1 MGTPVF
7 ESASPTLVQGS
18 GNTISPAKPSGT
30 AEGDLLIEWIG
41 VGSNVDQTPSDEF
54 TAKINGPRQTSRPA
68 LMMAYH
74 RADAT
79 EPSTYPIGV
88 GASLSQ
94 NSAVVARFTGMSGAL
109 DPFGTTGQAGGA
121 AITAIPSVSTD
132 AAADEDDLALYMVAL
147 NSTRAMALPSG
158 MVRITQDILSNIHVF
173 CFPVPTD
180 GILTVSG
187 NSITG
192 ANAQIR
198 AALATLKAGADAV
211 ALGSV
216 IRDGAKV
223 GLTADSRVKDGT
235 KVPLTPYVIRDGAK
249 VPVV

>member
-41 VGSNVDQTPSDEF
+41 VGSNVDQTPS
-54 TAKINGPRQTSRPA
+54 
-68 LMMAYH
+68 
-74 RADAT
+74 
-79 EPSTYPIGV
+79 
-88 GASLSQ
+88 
-94 NSAVVARFTGMSGAL
+94 